1 MQTTAPWYAGSQQF
15 RKFYSTGK
23 KIKMRKYW
31 AWKVNTD
38 SWKKKNDALFKEVLE
53 LKMHISSI
61 KSNNENYTLV
71 GDEKTEENSATLND
85 PLKSNQPSP
94 KFQTIKPK
102 VLLISTSNTKKLILN
117 FYLHYQNKNPPKN
130 WHIQT

>member
-1 MQTTAPWYAGSQQF
+1 M
-15 RKFYSTGK
+15 
-23 KIKMRKYW
+23 
-31 AWKVNTD
+31 
-38 SWKKKNDALFKEVLE
+38 
-53 LKMHISSI
+53 KMHISSI